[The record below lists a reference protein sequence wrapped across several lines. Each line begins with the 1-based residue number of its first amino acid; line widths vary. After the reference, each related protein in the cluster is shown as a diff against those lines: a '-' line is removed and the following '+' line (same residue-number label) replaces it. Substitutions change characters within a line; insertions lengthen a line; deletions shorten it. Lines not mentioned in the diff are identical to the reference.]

1 MSSGYSLLT
10 HKGEPRE
17 LLANSYYCEMIQLSS
32 TYHSGLHINNN
43 NSSVQYKYK
52 LQQRIILKHS
62 RDILYMNIN
71 NGRMSLG

>member
-32 TYHSGLHINNN
+32 TCHSGLHINNN
-43 NSSVQYKYK
+43 NNSVQYKYK

-62 RDILYMNIN
+62 CDILYMNIN